1 MLEKFIEKQYFEP
14 GISGIL
20 VNPFYISR
28 KNLFTAIKSFG
39 KAITGKTLD
48 VGCGTKPYEHLF
60 SSSEY
65 VGLEIETTINREM
78 KKADVFYDG
87 TTFPFPDGEFDSVV
101 TNQVLEH
108 VFNPEFFMS
117 EINRVMKKDG
127 KLLLTVPF
135 VWDEHE
141 QPYDYARYSS
151 FGLTSIL
158 KNAGFEITE
167 LKKTANDFRVI
178 YQLTNAYFYK
188 VTRNIPGLKQFTT
201 LFICS
206 IITLIGLL
214 VGKIFPKNDDLFLDI
229 VVLAKKVDNV

>member
-48 VGCGTKPYEHLF
+48 VGCGTKPYKHLF

-158 KNAGFEITE
+158 KNAGFEITG

>member
-158 KNAGFEITE
+158 KNAGFEITG